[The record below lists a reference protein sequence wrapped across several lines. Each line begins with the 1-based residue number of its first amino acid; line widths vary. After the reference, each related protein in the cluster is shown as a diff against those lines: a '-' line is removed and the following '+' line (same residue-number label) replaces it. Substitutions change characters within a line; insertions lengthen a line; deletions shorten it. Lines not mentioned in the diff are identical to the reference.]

1 MRCLRASIV
10 FLTRIP
16 VRLGPKGFP
25 PFHKVVAWFPITGA
39 LIGCAVGFAY
49 FGLSQLLPSAL
60 SAAIAIAFGVAVTGA
75 FHLDGLAD
83 SADAFAGGSTV
94 ERRLEILKDSRLG
107 TYGTSALALALLIEM
122 AALGSLGPSDG
133 LIGLISA
140 HAGGRSAALFTMV
153 FARQAAQEG
162 LGADYI
168 SAVTWPRGL
177 AGVLAGVTILIVLNG
192 PKGLLL
198 LTFALPA
205 IVIISAWSYRSIGGL
220 VGDSLGAIAQLA
232 QMSLLIGSVALTDG
246 SCDCSW

>member
-1 MRCLRASIV
+1 
-10 FLTRIP
+10 
-16 VRLGPKGFP
+16 
-25 PFHKVVAWFPITGA
+25 
-39 LIGCAVGFAY
+39 
-49 FGLSQLLPSAL
+49 
-60 SAAIAIAFGVAVTGA
+60 
-75 FHLDGLAD
+75 
-83 SADAFAGGSTV
+83 
-94 ERRLEILKDSRLG
+94 
-107 TYGTSALALALLIEM
+107 
-122 AALGSLGPSDG
+122 
-133 LIGLISA
+133 
-140 HAGGRSAALFTMV
+140 MV